1 MKQMKLCE
9 SAGNYFVKS
18 PQMNLFWADFSHLN
32 HQVPPPKSKSHT
44 LTRIACHIFRGQT
57 HKAATNFLC
66 LCLVE
71 PRDLFGLN
79 FNHSI
84 QNILAKNLF
93 EQRERCILLQQ
104 QPAQTEIM
112 SLKSRLRDEMCLA
125 NGQTQRL
132 GLGRVIYS
140 LIFFLKLF
148 SHYGV

>member
-1 MKQMKLCE
+1 MPMSGRTARFIWPELQSQYIEYTGKK
-9 SAGNYFVKS
+9 
-18 PQMNLFWADFSHLN
+18 
-32 HQVPPPKSKSHT
+32 
-44 LTRIACHIFRGQT
+44 
-57 HKAATNFLC
+57 
-66 LCLVE
+66 
-71 PRDLFGLN
+71 
-79 FNHSI
+79 I
-84 QNILAKNLF
+84 QN